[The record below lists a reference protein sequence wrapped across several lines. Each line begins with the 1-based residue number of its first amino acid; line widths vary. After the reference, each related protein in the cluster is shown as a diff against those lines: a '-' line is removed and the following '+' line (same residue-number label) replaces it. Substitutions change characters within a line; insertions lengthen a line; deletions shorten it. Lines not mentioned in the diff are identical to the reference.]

1 MIDWLIQS
9 DTKGSSQNSAE
20 LNDTDRREQ
29 SNAAIYLVVWFR
41 IITPL
46 ALKNYFCSP
55 LKKHIKHHMTKVGI
69 KLATEKRLKLSW
81 RDVSV
86 TQSRSVRSKNRNPI

>member
-55 LKKHIKHHMTKVGI
+55 LKKHIMTKVGV
-69 KLATEKRLKLSW
+69 KLGTEKK
-81 RDVSV
+81 
-86 TQSRSVRSKNRNPI
+86 TETIMA